1 MYMELYFKLSQTCL
15 DQGSILLMLM
25 QLSKTVNQISSQRV
39 LGHNLSNERQALIM
53 IFKDQSAQ
61 LLLFLKVA
69 ETA

>member
-1 MYMELYFKLSQTCL
+1 
-15 DQGSILLMLM
+15 MLM
-25 QLSKTVNQISSQRV
+25 QLSKTLNQISSQRV

-61 LLLFLKVA
+61 PLLSLKVA